1 VSIRRLQTLLACSLL
16 ASGFRVTYDELREG
30 DSPMGV
36 DRVGRH
42 LVVLDVLGIANVPAQ
57 FEACHTPYAIT
68 GEVCVSA

>member
-1 VSIRRLQTLLACSLL
+1 M
-16 ASGFRVTYDELREG
+16 TYDELREG

-57 FEACHTPYAIT
+57 FEACHHPYAIT
-68 GEVCVSA
+68 QREVRIGRKHFYGVLK